1 MNINIINLIHDFYL
15 IRGHIHYHENIE
27 IIDSYNIKP
36 GLVNIAEKHKIDV
49 VVQVYN
55 IMREYRLDQLNKN
68 VILASKGNI

>member
-1 MNINIINLIHDFYL
+1 MNVNIINFIHDFYL

-49 VVQVYN
+49 VQVYN
-55 IMREYRLDQLNKN
+55 IMREYRLNQLNKN

>member
-15 IRGHIHYHENIE
+15 IRGHIHYHKNME

-49 VVQVYN
+49 VQVYD
-55 IMREYRLDQLNKN
+55 IMREYRLNQLNKN
-68 VILASKGNI
+68 VILASKGNM

>member
-49 VVQVYN
+49 VQAYN
-55 IMREYRLDQLNKN
+55 IMR
-68 VILASKGNI
+68 

>member
-1 MNINIINLIHDFYL
+1 MNINIINLINDFYL

-36 GLVNIAEKHKIDV
+36 GLVNIAEKHKIE

-55 IMREYRLDQLNKN
+55 IMREYRLHQLNKN
-68 VILASKGNI
+68 VILASEGNI

>member
-1 MNINIINLIHDFYL
+1 MNVNIIDLIHNFYL

-27 IIDSYNIKP
+27 IIDSYNIEP

-49 VVQVYN
+49 VQVYN
-55 IMREYRLDQLNKN
+55 IMREYRLNQLNKN

>member
-1 MNINIINLIHDFYL
+1 MKVNIINLIHDFYL

-27 IIDSYNIKP
+27 IIDSYNIEP

-49 VVQVYN
+49 VQVYC
-55 IMREYRLDQLNKN
+55 IMREYRLNQLNKN

>member
-1 MNINIINLIHDFYL
+1 MNVNIIDLIHNFYL

-27 IIDSYNIKP
+27 IIDSYNIEP

-49 VVQVYN
+49 VQVYD
-55 IMREYRLDQLNKN
+55 IMREYRLNELNKN

>member
-15 IRGHIHYHENIE
+15 NRGHIHYHENIE

-49 VVQVYN
+49 VQVYN
-55 IMREYRLDQLNKN
+55 IMREYRLDELNKS
-68 VILASKGNI
+68 VIIANKGNI

>member
-1 MNINIINLIHDFYL
+1 MNLNIINLIHDFYL

-49 VVQVYN
+49 VQVYN
-55 IMREYRLDQLNKN
+55 IMREYRLNQLNKN
-68 VILASKGNI
+68 IILASKGNI

>member
-1 MNINIINLIHDFYL
+1 MKVNIINLIHDFYL

-27 IIDSYNIKP
+27 IIDSYNIEP

-49 VVQVYN
+49 VQVYG
-55 IMREYRLDQLNKN
+55 IMREYRLNQLNKN

>member
-1 MNINIINLIHDFYL
+1 MNINIINLINDFYL

-49 VVQVYN
+49 VQVYN
-55 IMREYRLDQLNKN
+55 IMREYRLDELNKS
-68 VILASKGNI
+68 VIIANKGNI

>member
-27 IIDSYNIKP
+27 IIDSYNIKH

-49 VVQVYN
+49 VQVYN
-55 IMREYRLDQLNKN
+55 IMREYRLNQLNKN
-68 VILASKGNI
+68 VILASEGNI

>member
-1 MNINIINLIHDFYL
+1 MNVNIIDLIHDFYL

-27 IIDSYNIKP
+27 IIDSYNIEP

-49 VVQVYN
+49 VQVYD
-55 IMREYRLDQLNKN
+55 IMREYRLNELNKN

>member
-1 MNINIINLIHDFYL
+1 MNINIINLIHGFYL

-36 GLVNIAEKHKIDV
+36 GLVNISEKHKID

>member
-1 MNINIINLIHDFYL
+1 MNVNIIDLIHNFYL

-27 IIDSYNIKP
+27 IIDSYNIEP

-49 VVQVYN
+49 VQVYG
-55 IMREYRLDQLNKN
+55 IMREYRLNQLNKN

>member
-36 GLVNIAEKHKIDV
+36 GLVNIAEKHKIE

-55 IMREYRLDQLNKN
+55 IMREYRLDELNKS
-68 VILASKGNI
+68 VIIANEGNI

>member
-1 MNINIINLIHDFYL
+1 LIHGFYL

-27 IIDSYNIKP
+27 IIDSYNIEP

-49 VVQVYN
+49 VQVYG
-55 IMREYRLDQLNKN
+55 IMREYRLNQLNKN

>member
-27 IIDSYNIKP
+27 IIDLYNIKP

-49 VVQVYN
+49 VQVYN
-55 IMREYRLDQLNKN
+55 IMREYRLDELNKS
-68 VILASKGNI
+68 VIIANKGNI